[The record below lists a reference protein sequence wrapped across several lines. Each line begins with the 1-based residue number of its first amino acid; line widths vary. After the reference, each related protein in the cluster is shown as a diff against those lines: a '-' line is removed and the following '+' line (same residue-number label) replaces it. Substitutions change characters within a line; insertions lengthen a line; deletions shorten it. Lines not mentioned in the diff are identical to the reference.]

1 MENELSYFIILLII
15 IYIVY
20 DAENRGVVSIILISL
35 MILFYGYLW
44 YQEYDVYVVQDYESR
59 VYKNRMLWI
68 NTEMLDVTDPI
79 HKRWCNY
86 VMMDCAPN
94 KLGVYVD
101 KEVVNKLYVL
111 KQLETFKIMFGYN
124 CPIIYF
130 KKSPN
135 KIVKDFL
142 RKKGVSI
149 VRFSFRY
156 TIK

>member
-20 DAENRGVVSIILISL
+20 DENNRGVVSIILISL

-44 YQEYDVYVVQDYESR
+44 YQEYDVYVVHDYESR

-86 VMMDCAPN
+86 VMMDYDRISWVFMWIRR
-94 KLGVYVD
+94 L
-101 KEVVNKLYVL
+101 
-111 KQLETFKIMFGYN
+111 
-124 CPIIYF
+124 
-130 KKSPN
+130 
-135 KIVKDFL
+135 
-142 RKKGVSI
+142 
-149 VRFSFRY
+149 
-156 TIK
+156 